1 MGQYK
6 RIKITASVIGCTDLS
21 FLTCPKMEA
30 ELAPSW
36 SLWGFEGCLSG
47 VHDNYHPTSCVRA
60 CKGLCTVLERYG
72 FQKKRLRYSL
82 MHSAHIVGEDLSRKS
97 VHHFKTLAPQLTPPH
112 LSANCELLVADSAGP
127 SAWIQGVTGRLSWCF
142 WLWRTES
149 NYFQLQCFPSRLAVR
164 FRYCEVTLAKE
175 KWLCLNHS
183 KSHAHLMSGL
193 AKRRTRAI
201 TKP

>member
-97 VHHFKTLAPQLTPPH
+97 VHHFKTLAPQLTPPISQPIASSWWQIQLVLRH
-112 LSANCELLVADSAGP
+112 GFRALLVDWADVLTLTNR
-127 SAWIQGVTGRLSWCF
+127 IQLLPITVFSLETRRPIPL
-142 WLWRTES
+142 LWS
-149 NYFQLQCFPSRLAVR
+149 NTS
-164 FRYCEVTLAKE
+164 
-175 KWLCLNHS
+175 
-183 KSHAHLMSGL
+183 
-193 AKRRTRAI
+193 
-201 TKP
+201 